1 MDTPLKRARES
12 LGITTYD
19 VARAVGIAQSHYS
32 RVENGQT
39 GASPELA
46 EKLTEFFKG
55 SVSELEILY
64 PQRRHA
70 ATSREDDG
78 EAA

>member
-1 MDTPLKRARES
+1 METPLKRARES
-12 LGITTYD
+12 LGLTTYD

-46 EKLTEFFKG
+46 EKLRTYFNG
-55 SVSELEILY
+55 AVSEMEILY
-64 PQRRHA
+64 PHRHLIEA
-70 ATSREDDG
+70 PSG